1 MTSPASLSL
10 EDKQI
15 LQSLARRADRDAPWC
30 RPMDLGATDASSHSS
45 RLKKL
50 VDKGLVQRER
60 RNSICNVIMN
70 SARGSYLYSITQA
83 GREALL
89 SK

>member
-1 MTSPASLSL
+1 MTAPVTISL
-10 EDKQI
+10 EDKKL
-15 LQSLARRADRDAPWC
+15 LQSLARRAQRNEPGC
-30 RPMDLGATDASSHSS
+30 RPMDLGATDASGHSA

-70 SARGSYLYSITQA
+70 SARGSYLYSITEA
-83 GREALL
+83 GLKVLAEG
-89 SK
+89 

>member
-1 MTSPASLSL
+1 MTSPVSLSL

-15 LQSLARRADRDAPWC
+15 LQSLARRADRNDPWA
-30 RPMDLGATDASSHSS
+30 RPMDLGATDASNHSA

-60 RNSICNVIMN
+60 RNSICNVIMH

-89 SK
+89 PK

>member
-1 MTSPASLSL
+1 MIAL
-10 EDKQI
+10 EDKQL
-15 LQSLARRADRDAPWC
+15 LQSLARRADRNDPWC
-30 RPMDLGATDASSHSS
+30 RPMDLGATDASSHST

-50 VDKGLVQRER
+50 IKQGLVQRER

-70 SARGSYLYSITQA
+70 SARGSYLYSITRA

-89 SK
+89 SSQ